1 MICNFEERIY
11 NTQVP
16 CTFANILISHKTRAL
31 DKALFSVNGNR
42 LNFAFTSM
50 GSFLADFKKGAYVA
64 VFFIFSFL
72 TRGDPTRIC
81 AERISEV
88 RGGGGCSSSIFLLH
102 FTTKRRQMWLLC
114 RLQTS
119 LRR

>member
-1 MICNFEERIY
+1 
-11 NTQVP
+11 
-16 CTFANILISHKTRAL
+16 
-31 DKALFSVNGNR
+31 
-42 LNFAFTSM
+42 M

-64 VFFIFSFL
+64 VFFVFSFL
-72 TRGDPTRIC
+72 TRGDPIRIC

-88 RGGGGCSSSIFLLH
+88 RGGGGDGSSSIFLLH

>member
-1 MICNFEERIY
+1 
-11 NTQVP
+11 
-16 CTFANILISHKTRAL
+16 
-31 DKALFSVNGNR
+31 
-42 LNFAFTSM
+42 M

-88 RGGGGCSSSIFLLH
+88 RGGGGGVHPVYSC
-102 FTTKRRQMWLLC
+102 FTLQLKGDRCGCFADYKRL
-114 RLQTS
+114 
-119 LRR
+119 